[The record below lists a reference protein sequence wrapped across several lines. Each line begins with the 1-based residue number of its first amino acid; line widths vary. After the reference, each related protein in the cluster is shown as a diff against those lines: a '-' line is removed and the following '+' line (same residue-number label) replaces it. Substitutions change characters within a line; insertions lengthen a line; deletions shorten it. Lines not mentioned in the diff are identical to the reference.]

1 MPVQGG
7 KVGRKTG
14 QSSTATG
21 SANLDDSVMNV
32 FAFPRAADKK

>member
-1 MPVQGG
+1 MMPVQGG

-14 QSSTATG
+14 QSSTG